1 LSRLLVSAHVAHQG
15 LDVHEMD
22 NKNGK
27 FFLLFFRRQKINE
40 YAKMTHNTSSLFF
53 SCLVLNVSVTGSFN
67 VEHVSTTHRA
77 HVQMEEQQKRDAPA
91 QILLRNVTHVILAL
105 LKVKMVPNAYQIV
118 NVTTVKQA
126 ATVVKQE

>member
-1 LSRLLVSAHVAHQG
+1 
-15 LDVHEMD
+15 
-22 NKNGK
+22 
-27 FFLLFFRRQKINE
+27 
-40 YAKMTHNTSSLFF
+40 
-53 SCLVLNVSVTGSFN
+53 
-67 VEHVSTTHRA
+67 
-77 HVQMEEQQKRDAPA
+77 MEEQQKREAPA